1 YIYVADYGNSR
12 IIKWTTN
19 YSMGGICVVSCT
31 GTVGVAANQ
40 LDAPRDLKFDAAGN
54 LNLKPAQQRVL
65 AALDEF
71 VVESVKAWSCLSNI
85 VNGMP
90 VPQVYRKRLLK
101 QIDLAEQYQKVIHS
115 GHCSDNSDCI
125 THCTTFGLSDPKC
138 PEHEAKCTQAHT
150 SDCPDCINISRTLDE
165 IGEMIKQISNE
176 EFKRE
181 TKYDFDNASQHI
193 IEWSRHNIRGARQ
206 NEAKNQIISQ
216 IGDDEAFC
224 TFDWGQNILPQ
235 EFRGKQSTY
244 FGKKGMSVL
253 VGSFVWKNSSTI
265 TATTTSPSTPTFYTE
280 SYILAI
286 TNAAQKD
293 LDSLSANEIII
304 KQFKENRMHIKNL
317 HKHTD
322 NAGVSVPYKNIDF
335 STNMRLTSPFTVPIN
350 EEDHAI
356 ASKKRSDREHHH
368 FFMCLLSGCTSTFE
382 SSTDLDS
389 HISANLHKVPPPN
402 PRTSNDI
409 ARLHLI
415 EAVRSIN
422 TQTHRA
428 TDRVRK
434 HQDVIDGDMSN
445 SIHAE
450 HFSSAGRALRTR
462 KHNNTM
468 SEKTINCIQ
477 DIWLNSLKTG
487 SKLTPDQVQ
496 HQIRTQRDDRS
507 GQTLF

>member
-1 YIYVADYGNSR
+1 
-12 IIKWTTN
+12 
-19 YSMGGICVVSCT
+19 MGGICVVSCT

-322 NAGVSVPYKNIDF
+322 NAGN
-335 STNMRLTSPFTVPIN
+335 
-350 EEDHAI
+350 
-356 ASKKRSDREHHH
+356 
-368 FFMCLLSGCTSTFE
+368 
-382 SSTDLDS
+382 
-389 HISANLHKVPPPN
+389 
-402 PRTSNDI
+402 
-409 ARLHLI
+409 
-415 EAVRSIN
+415 
-422 TQTHRA
+422 
-428 TDRVRK
+428 
-434 HQDVIDGDMSN
+434 
-445 SIHAE
+445 
-450 HFSSAGRALRTR
+450 FSSRQHP
-462 KHNNTM
+462 K
-468 SEKTINCIQ
+468 
-477 DIWLNSLKTG
+477 LK
-487 SKLTPDQVQ
+487 K
-496 HQIRTQRDDRS
+496 
-507 GQTLF
+507 